1 MNFLGSDSW
10 NGSWNWTFSH
20 QVNRPWC
27 WIKASELIR
36 LRTYILSVVYL
47 ANLGVLIIIIVLK
60 PLVLL
65 SVHSKNWRRP
75 WNRLHQWVYGCG
87 CPSSTGP
94 SVVSILTI
102 SNAHM
107 ELNAPT
113 ILSYVHLPRVSSLML
128 KLNACRILGDVFMG
142 VYHTVFDFGN
152 LQLGFAEAT

>member
-1 MNFLGSDSW
+1 M
-10 NGSWNWTFSH
+10 
-20 QVNRPWC
+20 
-27 WIKASELIR
+27 
-36 LRTYILSVVYL
+36 
-47 ANLGVLIIIIVLK
+47 
-60 PLVLL
+60 
-65 SVHSKNWRRP
+65 
-75 WNRLHQWVYGCG
+75 
-87 CPSSTGP
+87 
-94 SVVSILTI
+94 VSILTI